1 MSGDFVRPLIVS
13 NASSFTTPTG
23 SKMSHQPPGSGS
35 FASLGAG
42 HRATGS
48 SDPLPPHS
56 SGFKSTG
63 VSPPIWLSTSSR
75 PIGSGSHLMSP
86 STSRVTTPPQPPPLP
101 PPPPSP
107 QLVPLKA
114 RLARSK
120 SIAAQPYH
128 HHHHPPL
135 GSVDRTFRKRWDV
148 PNASSRRTA
157 FGQGPSRSLKEPL
170 SESVA
175 RAQFDSDG
183 QCGGFF
189 QAIPKGDT
197 KHSDN
202 TDTVPLH
209 FQPGVFSSIAHPR
222 ERNPITV
229 CLANLVF
236 LSLSV
241 LVTSVFSIL
250 VLPFCLLAYVIRRL
264 GLWFANL
271 FQRIHCCRCNKP
283 QLRTQG
289 FNPFVGYLSRFVL
302 AGQRTEDMCQC
313 LCGGPDERGRYTPQP
328 LRPLTAAELRWLP
341 RIECKPVVSPSH
353 PHSLLCFSP
362 SNSPLI
368 VICLRFGAPGVQLTK
383 LREVIA
389 NRLLNRYSTPS
400 SLSSSPRGSSISDR
414 WVTDQTRQR
423 ACSSIPPADA
433 LSRLTQ
439 CLTCLSTGY
448 AWRECLAFRLEDHV
462 IHVPATCLPQTDLRR
477 PKLHRSSS
485 SSEAFETRKTSQP
498 QAIKVETMVESLSKI
513 PLLLNRPLWQ
523 AYLLEQYQ
531 EVDDNEPSD
540 ADSAAESGGEEDT
553 RSRRWP
559 HSSDRGSLSA
569 VTSRRQPKFGA
580 GSFGTPVRD
589 SHGSSFVCRRSGSVG
604 IGSLVIFRLHAT
616 LSDDGKAL
624 VHLLTNC
631 LADLPSRTQ
640 SPQCTS
646 SNPAVGDHVQVENEI
661 VGPGKRRW
669 RGPVGDSERAA
680 KGSKTSDG
688 NVSGGPDAAKCT
700 TSTDALNP
708 QVIDT
713 NAPLQHNPQV
723 TQSTAPKQPVI
734 TTLNEPPNPNSVQA
748 STSPPLISPSFDD
761 DDPED
766 SEASQWWYTFWSS
779 SLATI
784 ATCCDL
790 VRALLTGPA
799 IILHKYFFT
808 RADMGILAKIPSPSR
823 LPSLSTSDSTC
834 QSDTDF
840 ELNRRVYRCTL
851 LSLVK
856 LSRVRQVTKASYSE
870 IILSLLAG
878 GLRAYHQTIGLKH
891 PPDLLAFLSVE
902 VPVLPGL
909 QPGSSQQLLDLQ
921 GCDASP
927 CSGIARLWSSQQE
940 QHQPSAQLPTHSR
953 TSTSIGNSSGR
964 RNHPDSL
971 VETGLIGNDHRMV
984 ALTSPPSIVSSL
996 CPGRHVLA
1004 DICLPLNT
1012 EGMLPRLW
1020 ETRQRLIE
1028 LNKSVDPLCLAWAR
1042 TVLYT
1047 LLPHPLV
1054 NWIETSLGSSA
1065 KASVSVTGVEV
1076 VSPFGCYSAG
1086 GAKDHDSIQTYQ
1098 MPPTR
1103 RLAYMSLL
1111 ASKSAEARCL
1121 RRRLRKR
1128 LPRGA
1133 LVYPPRLGTS
1143 FRAIARHLTNANAGL
1158 VYIGGSPVVRI
1169 DTWMPSPRLVGHLIP
1184 VETGVESS
1192 MSSSSDG
1199 GMKWMICRDLSVAFT
1214 TYAGQLSLTFSANAA
1229 MDYYPSLDLITHA
1242 MRIQLRKMCR
1252 LLAGRHVPTP
1262 TDRWLSRG
1270 SALEHQRTSASV
1282 AVNLSPSLNPTLVL
1296 HHDSSPKLPVVSV
1309 QEQAL
1314 TSGQNDLG
1322 SRKLA
1327 FPSPSSSPS
1336 LTANP
1341 IGLSA
1346 SSHQSTHKPV
1356 EIAPPGKWGC
1366 VQVRSGQMT
1375 PIPMTPVPS
1384 QSKSTSSLW
1393 SDLAY
1398 ASQFNQPTEQLQD
1411 RLRWVQQKLNDAANV
1426 THISKNRLT
1435 EQELTSLRTEFC
1447 ALLRELK
1454 QRCSL
1459 GLSSNQPDI
1468 NRSDTSD
1475 SRQTIDHAHVAA
1487 LSQEGSLF
1495 LDTDPRNRRLDNV
1508 RKCSAERIL
1517 PTVVKAKTVDSDNVN
1532 TSAITLG
1539 GGDFDEDPDF
1549 YIDDCDEEEDEF
1561 DDGELMVES
1570 PSPRASAME
1579 TRHSPLPSSK
1589 IMASTDVQPSDTIT
1603 NMLMLPQRSDR
1614 WPREMKTATSSDH
1627 RPRRKRRRTSVN
1639 SSGHRRSSSLLPANL
1654 TSLDLTPNRRG
1665 SLGASS
1671 GVPGAESLLVKLV
1684 KPKLTS
1690 ALFSGS
1696 ADARGSKQGR
1706 K

>member
-1 MSGDFVRPLIVS
+1 MSGDSVRPLIVS
-13 NASSFTTPTG
+13 NALSLTTPTG

-35 FASLGAG
+35 VASSGAG
-42 HRATGS
+42 HRATS
-48 SDPLPPHS
+48 SSHTLPPHS
-56 SGFKSTG
+56 SSFKSTG

-120 SIAAQPYH
+120 SIATQPY

-135 GSVDRTFRKRWDV
+135 GNVDRTFRKRWDV
-148 PNASSRRTA
+148 PNASSRRAA
-157 FGQGPSRSLKEPL
+157 FGQGPSRSLREPL
-170 SESVA
+170 SETVA
-175 RAQFDSDG
+175 GTQFNSDV
-183 QCGGFF
+183 QCDGFF
-189 QAIPKGDT
+189 QVIPKDDT
-197 KHSDN
+197 KHSDH
-202 TDTVPLH
+202 TDAVPLNL
-209 FQPGVFSSIAHPR
+209 QPGVFSSIAHPR

-236 LSLSV
+236 LSFSV
-241 LVTSVFSIL
+241 LVTSLFSTL

-264 GLWFANL
+264 GLWFATL
-271 FQRIHCCRCNKP
+271 FQRIHCCRCNRP
-283 QLRTQG
+283 QLRTQS
-289 FNPFVGYLSRFVL
+289 FSPFVSYLSRFVL
-302 AGQRTEDMCQC
+302 TGQRTDEMCQC
-313 LCGGPDERGRYTPQP
+313 LYGGPDERGSYKLQP

-353 PHSLLCFSP
+353 PHPLLYFSP

-400 SLSSSPRGSSISDR
+400 SLSSSPRGSSMSDR
-414 WVTDQTRQR
+414 WVTDQMRQR

-485 SSEAFETRKTSQP
+485 SSEAFETKKTNQP
-498 QAIKVETMVESLSKI
+498 QAIKVETMIESLSKI

-553 RSRRWP
+553 RSGRWP
-559 HSSDRGSLSA
+559 HSSDRGSLST
-569 VTSRRQPKFGA
+569 VTIRRQPKFGA
-580 GSFGTPVRD
+580 GSVGTAAGD
-589 SHGSSFVCRRSGSVG
+589 IHGSSFVCRRSGSVG

-646 SNPAVGDHVQVENEI
+646 SNPAVGDHVQVESEI
-661 VGPGKRRW
+661 AGSGKRRW
-669 RGPVGDSERAA
+669 RGPVADSEHAA
-680 KGSKTSDG
+680 KGSKTSDA
-688 NVSGGPDAAKCT
+688 NVSGEPGADSTNQCLFKASMSASLSIAKCT
-700 TSTDALNP
+700 TSTDGLSS

-723 TQSTAPKQPVI
+723 TQSTAPKQPVLA
-734 TTLNEPPNPNSVQA
+734 TLNEPPNSNSVQA
-748 STSPPLISPSFDD
+748 STSPPLFSPSFDD

-808 RADMGILAKIPSPSR
+808 RADMGILAKVPSPSR

-878 GLRAYHQTIGLKH
+878 GLRAYHQTMGLKH

-927 CSGIARLWSSQQE
+927 CSGIARLWSSQQQQ
-940 QHQPSAQLPTHSR
+940 QHQPPAQLPTHSR
-953 TSTSIGNSSGR
+953 ASTSIGNSTGR
-964 RNHPDSL
+964 HNHPDSL

-984 ALTSPPSIVSSL
+984 ALTSPPSTVSSL

-1076 VSPFGCYSAG
+1076 VSPFGGYSTG
-1086 GAKDHDSIQTYQ
+1086 GTKDHDSGQTYQ

-1143 FRAIARHLTNANAGL
+1143 FRALARHLTNANAGL
-1158 VYIGGSPVVRI
+1158 VYISGSPVVRI

-1199 GMKWMICRDLSVAFT
+1199 GVKWMICRDLSVAFT

-1242 MRIQLRKMCR
+1242 MRIQ
-1252 LLAGRHVPTP
+1252 
-1262 TDRWLSRG
+1262 
-1270 SALEHQRTSASV
+1270 
-1282 AVNLSPSLNPTLVL
+1282 
-1296 HHDSSPKLPVVSV
+1296 
-1309 QEQAL
+1309 
-1314 TSGQNDLG
+1314 
-1322 SRKLA
+1322 
-1327 FPSPSSSPS
+1327 
-1336 LTANP
+1336 
-1341 IGLSA
+1341 
-1346 SSHQSTHKPV
+1346 
-1356 EIAPPGKWGC
+1356 
-1366 VQVRSGQMT
+1366 
-1375 PIPMTPVPS
+1375 
-1384 QSKSTSSLW
+1384 
-1393 SDLAY
+1393 
-1398 ASQFNQPTEQLQD
+1398 
-1411 RLRWVQQKLNDAANV
+1411 
-1426 THISKNRLT
+1426 
-1435 EQELTSLRTEFC
+1435 
-1447 ALLRELK
+1447 
-1454 QRCSL
+1454 
-1459 GLSSNQPDI
+1459 
-1468 NRSDTSD
+1468 
-1475 SRQTIDHAHVAA
+1475 
-1487 LSQEGSLF
+1487 
-1495 LDTDPRNRRLDNV
+1495 
-1508 RKCSAERIL
+1508 
-1517 PTVVKAKTVDSDNVN
+1517 
-1532 TSAITLG
+1532 
-1539 GGDFDEDPDF
+1539 DPDF

-1561 DDGELMVES
+1561 DDGVLMVET
-1570 PSPRASAME
+1570 PSPRANATE
-1579 TRHSPLPSSK
+1579 ARRSPLPSST
-1589 IMASTDVQPSDTIT
+1589 IMTPTDLQPSDKIT
-1603 NMLMLPQRSDR
+1603 SMLMLPQRSDR
-1614 WPREMKTATSSDH
+1614 WPREMKIATTSDH

-1671 GVPGAESLLVKLV
+1671 GVPGAESLLLRKMCRLLAGRHVPTPTDRWLSRGSALEHQRTSASVAVNLSPSLNPTLV
-1684 KPKLTS
+1684 LHRDSSPKSPTDSVQGQVLTANQTDLGSRKPVFPSPSSSPSLTTNPTGSSSPSHQSIYKPAEIEQPGKWGCVQARSGQTTPVLMTPTHSQSKSTSSIWSDLAYASQFNQPTEQVYLLTRSSSLGSAKIERCRNATHTSKNRLTEYELTS
-1690 ALFSGS
+1690 LRTEFCALLRELKQRCSLGLTPNQPDVSRSDTSDSRPITDHVHVAASSQEGS
-1696 ADARGSKQGR
+1696 LIVDTETRSKRLDHVR
-1706 K
+1706 KCSAERILPTVVKTRTVDSDNVNTSTVTLGGGDFD

>member
-1 MSGDFVRPLIVS
+1 
-13 NASSFTTPTG
+13 
-23 SKMSHQPPGSGS
+23 
-35 FASLGAG
+35 
-42 HRATGS
+42 
-48 SDPLPPHS
+48 
-56 SGFKSTG
+56 
-63 VSPPIWLSTSSR
+63 
-75 PIGSGSHLMSP
+75 
-86 STSRVTTPPQPPPLP
+86 
-101 PPPPSP
+101 
-107 QLVPLKA
+107 
-114 RLARSK
+114 
-120 SIAAQPYH
+120 
-128 HHHHPPL
+128 
-135 GSVDRTFRKRWDV
+135 
-148 PNASSRRTA
+148 
-157 FGQGPSRSLKEPL
+157 
-170 SESVA
+170 
-175 RAQFDSDG
+175 
-183 QCGGFF
+183 
-189 QAIPKGDT
+189 
-197 KHSDN
+197 
-202 TDTVPLH
+202 
-209 FQPGVFSSIAHPR
+209 
-222 ERNPITV
+222 
-229 CLANLVF
+229 
-236 LSLSV
+236 
-241 LVTSVFSIL
+241 
-250 VLPFCLLAYVIRRL
+250 
-264 GLWFANL
+264 
-271 FQRIHCCRCNKP
+271 
-283 QLRTQG
+283 
-289 FNPFVGYLSRFVL
+289 
-302 AGQRTEDMCQC
+302 
-313 LCGGPDERGRYTPQP
+313 
-328 LRPLTAAELRWLP
+328 
-341 RIECKPVVSPSH
+341 
-353 PHSLLCFSP
+353 
-362 SNSPLI
+362 
-368 VICLRFGAPGVQLTK
+368 
-383 LREVIA
+383 
-389 NRLLNRYSTPS
+389 
-400 SLSSSPRGSSISDR
+400 
-414 WVTDQTRQR
+414 
-423 ACSSIPPADA
+423 
-433 LSRLTQ
+433 
-439 CLTCLSTGY
+439 
-448 AWRECLAFRLEDHV
+448 
-462 IHVPATCLPQTDLRR
+462 
-477 PKLHRSSS
+477 
-485 SSEAFETRKTSQP
+485 
-498 QAIKVETMVESLSKI
+498 
-513 PLLLNRPLWQ
+513 
-523 AYLLEQYQ
+523 
-531 EVDDNEPSD
+531 
-540 ADSAAESGGEEDT
+540 
-553 RSRRWP
+553 
-559 HSSDRGSLSA
+559 
-569 VTSRRQPKFGA
+569 
-580 GSFGTPVRD
+580 
-589 SHGSSFVCRRSGSVG
+589 
-604 IGSLVIFRLHAT
+604 FRLHAT

-646 SNPAVGDHVQVENEI
+646 SNPAVGDHVQVESEI
-661 VGPGKRRW
+661 AGSGKRRW
-669 RGPVGDSERAA
+669 RCPVGDSERTT
-680 KGSKTSDG
+680 KGPKTSDT
-688 NVSGGPDAAKCT
+688 NVSGGPDADSTNQCLFKTSISTSLSVAKCT
-700 TSTDALNP
+700 TSTDVSNP

-723 TQSTAPKQPVI
+723 TQSTAPKQPVLA
-734 TTLNEPPNPNSVQA
+734 TFNEPPNSNNVQA
-748 STSPPLISPSFDD
+748 STSPPLFSPSFDD

-808 RADMGILAKIPSPSR
+808 RADMGILAKVPSPSR

-927 CSGIARLWSSQQE
+927 CSGIARLWSSQQQ
-940 QHQPSAQLPTHSR
+940 QHQPPAQLPTHSR
-953 TSTSIGNSSGR
+953 ASTSIGNSTGR
-964 RNHPDSL
+964 HNHPDNL

-984 ALTSPPSIVSSL
+984 ALASPPSTVSSL

-1076 VSPFGCYSAG
+1076 VSPFGGYSTG
-1086 GAKDHDSIQTYQ
+1086 GAKDHDSSQTYQ

-1158 VYIGGSPVVRI
+1158 VYISGSPVVRI

-1199 GMKWMICRDLSVAFT
+1199 GVKWVICRDLSVAFT

-1296 HHDSSPKLPVVSV
+1296 HHDSSPKSPADSV
-1309 QEQAL
+1309 QGKVL
-1314 TSGQNDLG
+1314 TANQTDLG
-1322 SRKLA
+1322 PRRLA

-1336 LTANP
+1336 LSTNSN
-1341 IGLSA
+1341 GLRSP
-1346 SSHQSTHKPV
+1346 SHQSTHKPV
-1356 EIAPPGKWGC
+1356 EIEQLGKRGC
-1366 VQVRSGQMT
+1366 VQARSEQIT
-1375 PIPMTPVPS
+1375 PVPMTPAYS
-1384 QSKSTSSLW
+1384 QSKSTSSIW

-1411 RLRWVQQKLNDAANV
+1411 RLRLVQQKLNDAANA
-1426 THISKNRLT
+1426 TRTSKNRLT
-1435 EQELTSLRTEFC
+1435 EYELTSLRTEFC

-1459 GLSSNQPDI
+1459 GLPPNLPDVS
-1468 NRSDTSD
+1468 RSDNSD
-1475 SRQTIDHAHVAA
+1475 SKQIIDHVHVAA
-1487 LSQEGSLF
+1487 SSQEGSLIV
-1495 LDTDPRNRRLDNV
+1495 DTDTRCKGLDHV
-1508 RKCSAERIL
+1508 RKCNAERIL
-1517 PTVVKAKTVDSDNVN
+1517 PTVVKTRTIDSESVN
-1532 TSAITLG
+1532 TSVVTLG

-1561 DDGELMVES
+1561 DDGELMVET
-1570 PSPRASAME
+1570 PSPQANATE
-1579 TRHSPLPSSK
+1579 TRRSPFSSSTAMVPTDLQPPDK
-1589 IMASTDVQPSDTIT
+1589 ITS
-1603 NMLMLPQRSDR
+1603 MLMLPQRSDR
-1614 WPREMKTATSSDH
+1614 WPHEMKTATSSDR

-1690 ALFSGS
+1690 ALFSGP
-1696 ADARGSKQGR
+1696 ADVKGLKQSK